1 MNLFQIG
8 LLFSLPVHTYLINL
22 RVNSQLP
29 FQCMCCNKNKIIEY
43 SKLIV
48 YEACKTE
55 KKTHRHHQDKN
66 RECNDEILVAKILNL
81 YKCFTNTIPLL
92 SSAGVGGLISA
103 GSNSVIR
110 QMKTI

>member
-1 MNLFQIG
+1 
-8 LLFSLPVHTYLINL
+8 
-22 RVNSQLP
+22 
-29 FQCMCCNKNKIIEY
+29 MCCNKNKIIKY

-81 YKCFTNTIPLL
+81 YKCY
-92 SSAGVGGLISA
+92 VC
-103 GSNSVIR
+103 
-110 QMKTI
+110 

>member
-1 MNLFQIG
+1 MQDWK
-8 LLFSLPVHTYLINL
+8 
-22 RVNSQLP
+22 
-29 FQCMCCNKNKIIEY
+29 KN
-43 SKLIV
+43 
-48 YEACKTE
+48 
-55 KKTHRHHQDKN
+55 HRHHQDKN

-110 QMKTI
+110 QMKTIWIIHIYIYI